1 MQEVNA
7 FEIINPHSSCPLI
20 LTCEHAT
27 AKIPE
32 NYHNLGLADELLD
45 THIARDK
52 GCGDLT
58 VALAKKLG
66 CTAFIAGYSRLF
78 IDYNRRENEPSLIL
92 SESDKV
98 TVPGNVNLS
107 PEERTFRLENFH
119 QPYYRAIFEKIK
131 QLKSEGVTP
140 LIFSVHG
147 FTPQLKGGSF
157 RPWNAGILYVKE
169 NPFALK
175 ILAELQK
182 LPDLKID
189 ANVPYDLRQYNT
201 GAAAICGEDLGLCN
215 AVIEIRD
222 TEFDDIAAG
231 VEKWADILS
240 PILSG
245 FADLNFG
252 K

>member
-1 MQEVNA
+1 MQEVKA
-7 FEIINPHSSCPLI
+7 FEIINPQAQSPLI

-58 VALAKKLG
+58 VALAAKLN

-78 IDYNRRENEPSLIL
+78 IDYNRRENEDSLIL
-92 SESDKV
+92 AESDKIAI
-98 TVPGNVNLS
+98 PGNVNLS
-107 PEERTFRLENFH
+107 PEERRYRIENYH
-119 QPYYRAIFEKIK
+119 RPYYRAIFEKIQ
-131 QLKSEGVTP
+131 QLKDAGATP
-140 LIFSVHG
+140 VIFSVHG

-182 LPDLKID
+182 VPGLKVD

-201 GAAAICGEDLGLCN
+201 GAAAICGEDLGLDN

-231 VEKWADILS
+231 VEKWAEILC

>member
-1 MQEVNA
+1 MQEVKA
-7 FEIINPHSSCPLI
+7 FEIINQQAQSPLI

-27 AKIPE
+27 AKIPSG
-32 NYHNLGLADELLD
+32 YDNLGLAPELLD

-58 VALAKKLG
+58 AVLAAKLN
-66 CTAFIAGYSRLF
+66 CTAFVAGYSRLF

-92 SESDKV
+92 AESDKV
-98 TVPGNVNLS
+98 TVPGNLNLS
-107 PEERTFRLENFH
+107 SEERRCRIENYH
-119 QPYYRAIFEKIK
+119 RPYYQAIFEKIK
-131 QLKSEGVTP
+131 QLKDAGATP
-140 LIFSVHG
+140 VIFSVHG

-175 ILAELQK
+175 ILTELQK
-182 LPDLKID
+182 VSGLNVE

-201 GAAAICGEDLGLCN
+201 GTAAICGEDIGLEN

-222 TEFDDIAAG
+222 TEFDDIESG
-231 VEKWADILS
+231 VEKWANILC

-245 FADLNFG
+245 FADLNFR

>member
-1 MQEVNA
+1 MQEVKA
-7 FEIINPHSSCPLI
+7 FEIINPQAQSPLI

-27 AKIPE
+27 AKIPVGY
-32 NYHNLGLADELLD
+32 NNLGLTPELLN

-58 VALAKKLG
+58 AVLAAKLN
-66 CTAFIAGYSRLF
+66 CTAFVAGYSRLF
-78 IDYNRRENEPSLIL
+78 IDYNRRENESSLIL
-92 SESDKV
+92 AESDKIAI
-98 TVPGNVNLS
+98 PGNVNLS
-107 PEERTFRLENFH
+107 PEERRYRIENYH
-119 QPYYRAIFEKIK
+119 RPYYRAISEKIS
-131 QLKSEGVTP
+131 QLKNTGITP
-140 LIFSVHG
+140 VIFSVHG
-147 FTPQLKGGSF
+147 FTPQLKGGAF

-182 LPDLKID
+182 VPGLKVD

-201 GAAAICGEDLGLCN
+201 GAAAICGEDIGLYN

-222 TEFDDIAAG
+222 SEFDDIESGAA
-231 VEKWADILS
+231 KWAEILC

-245 FADLNFG
+245 FADLNFR